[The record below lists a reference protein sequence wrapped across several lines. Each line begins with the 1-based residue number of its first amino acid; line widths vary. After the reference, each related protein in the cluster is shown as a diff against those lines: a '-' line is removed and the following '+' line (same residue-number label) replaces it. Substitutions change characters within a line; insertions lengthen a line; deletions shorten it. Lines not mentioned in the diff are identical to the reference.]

1 MTTST
6 PTRALHRQM
15 PNVNPI
21 PDHLLGLVPDTV
33 VAASKTLANRQA
45 QLEAA
50 NVKARDAQTAA
61 EQAPDEDRKAAAAA
75 VEAGKSMPKEKAPA
89 ARAAL
94 DGAMREQEA
103 QRDLFIASADAFLAE
118 VRAAHGE
125 IASSVVAEIE
135 NVAEQTG
142 EDFERLE
149 AALIR
154 THGLRIFQR
163 AIGEDTGHLEGRS
176 PDFTPARQGRQA
188 LRDPL
193 TGGVREM
200 LDGLR
205 EAVGA

>member
-6 PTRALHRQM
+6 ATRALQRQM
-15 PNVNPI
+15 PNVQPI
-21 PDHLLGLVPDTV
+21 PDHLLGLVPDAV
-33 VAASKTLANRQA
+33 VAASKALASRQA

-50 NVKARDAQTAA
+50 NVKARDARTAA
-61 EQAPDEDRKAAAAA
+61 EQAPAEDRRAAAAA
-75 VEAGKSMPKEKAPA
+75 AEAGKSVPKEKAPA

-94 DGAMREQEA
+94 DGALREQEA
-103 QRDLFIASADAFLAE
+103 QRDLFISSADAFLAE

-125 IASSVVAEIE
+125 IASSVAAEIE
-135 NVAEQTG
+135 SVAMQTG

-154 THGLRIFQR
+154 AHGLRIFQR

-176 PDFTPARQGRQA
+176 PDFTPARRGRQA

-193 TGGVREM
+193 IGSVREM

-205 EAVGA
+205 EAVGS